1 MKNMDWNNTDRSV
14 SYALQHAP
22 TVKVMATFVRG
33 DKPHLHLPID
43 KAGFA
48 KGRVEFTPDYALSR
62 FTRTQVLNG
71 LAQVARRAAA
81 HFDGASAL
89 PTKAGKAGALKV
101 LTSQWE
107 VSSGKNKGRKVNLA
121 MHALAVARRADKA
134 AAANAA
140 LAAAVSS
147 GTAYIAE
154 GIKLKDGGMRVFV
167 SRDKAAKA
175 WVRANH
181 PLKGDWW
188 TDKANKASWVAKGET
203 KVSLAPQE

>member
-1 MKNMDWNNTDRSV
+1 MQNMDWNNTDRGV
-14 SYALQHAP
+14 SYALQHGR
-22 TVKVMATFVRG
+22 TVSVMATFVRG
-33 DKPHLHLPID
+33 DESHLHLPID

-48 KGRVEFTPDYALSR
+48 KGRVEFTTNYTLSK
-62 FTRTQVLNG
+62 FTRTQVYKG
-71 LAQVARRAAA
+71 LSQVAKRAAA

-89 PTKAGKAGALKV
+89 PTKAGKAGALAV
-101 LTSQWE
+101 LTTEWE

-140 LAAAVSS
+140 LAAAVSE

-154 GIKLKDGGMRVFV
+154 GITLKDGGHRVFV

-188 TDKANKASWVAKGET
+188 TDKANKASWVAKGES
-203 KVSLAPQE
+203 KVSLMSDE

>member
-22 TVKVMATFVRG
+22 TVKVMTTFVRG
-33 DKPHLHLPID
+33 DDSHLHLPID

-48 KGRVEFTPDYALSR
+48 KGRVEFTPNYALSR
-62 FTRTQVLNG
+62 FTRTQVYNG
-71 LAQVARRAAA
+71 LAQVAKRAAA

-89 PTKAGKAGALKV
+89 PTKAGQDGALAV
-101 LTSQWE
+101 LKSQWV

-134 AAANAA
+134 AARNAA

-154 GIKLKDGGMRVFV
+154 GVKLKDGGMRVFV

-203 KVSLAPQE
+203 KVSLMDD

>member
-1 MKNMDWNNTDRSV
+1 MAQDWNNTDRGV
-14 SYALQHAP
+14 SYALQMQTP
-22 TVKVMATFVRG
+22 STELLTFVRG
-33 DKPHLHLPID
+33 EDTHIHLPLD

-48 KGRVEFTPDYALSR
+48 KGRMEFTPKYALSK
-62 FTRTQVLNG
+62 FTRTQVYNG

-81 HFDGASAL
+81 HFGGASAL
-89 PTKAGKAGALKV
+89 PTKAGKDAAIHI
-101 LTSQWE
+101 LTSKHE
-107 VSSGKNKGRKVNLA
+107 VQSGKNKGRKVILA
-121 MHALAVARRADKA
+121 MHALGVARRADKA
-134 AAANAA
+134 ATANAA
-140 LAAAVSS
+140 LAAAQAE

-154 GIKLKDGGMRVFV
+154 GVKLKDGGMRVFV

-203 KVSLAPQE
+203 KTSLAPKE